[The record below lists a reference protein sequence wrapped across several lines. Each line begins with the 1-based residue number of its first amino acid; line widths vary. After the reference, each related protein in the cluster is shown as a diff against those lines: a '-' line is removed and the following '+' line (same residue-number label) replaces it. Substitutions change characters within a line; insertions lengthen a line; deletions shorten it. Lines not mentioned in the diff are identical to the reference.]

1 MKLYRG
7 LESPKDDGIH
17 KNWYL
22 AKARKPRD
30 SYANVHQ
37 VADDW
42 FNKTFDIKARSQ
54 TIFCSSYIG
63 QTKDYTG
70 KQGYTVEVTIPDGD
84 EYTLIYSP
92 NVHDFCEIETKV
104 SNLNND
110 EAIIAWLQKQ
120 DYKKIE
126 DLNELP
132 SNFKGEVMLYC
143 KEYAIKRV

>member
-7 LESPKDDGIH
+7 LGSPKEDGIH

-22 AKARKPRD
+22 DKARKPRD
-30 SYANVHQ
+30 SYTNVHQ

-42 FNKTFDIKARSQ
+42 FNKTFGIKARSQ
-54 TIFCSSYIG
+54 TIFCSTYIG

-70 KQGYTVEVTIPDGD
+70 TQGYTVEVTIPDD
-84 EYTLIYSP
+84 EYTLVYSP
-92 NVHDFCEIETKV
+92 NVHDFCEIEDKI

-110 EAIIAWLQKQ
+110 DEIITWLQKQ
-120 DYKKIE
+120 DYRRIE
-126 DLNELP
+126 DIHELP

-143 KEYAIKRV
+143 ERYSIKRV